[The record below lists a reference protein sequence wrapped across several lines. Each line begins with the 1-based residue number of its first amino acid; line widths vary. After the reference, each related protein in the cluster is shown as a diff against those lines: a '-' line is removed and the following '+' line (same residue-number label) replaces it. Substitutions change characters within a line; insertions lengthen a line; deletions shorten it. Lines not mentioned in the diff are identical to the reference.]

1 MSGVVAAPDE
11 GGTTGGGSNGQTTS
25 PVGEHPTTK
34 DNSTSPGYQDRTSGT
49 SSRTAIASLTAT
61 GVAGATSAAGES
73 TGSRSST
80 TPAESGPA
88 ATLTETATATT
99 VTTTTTASTA
109 PTIAKAERG
118 AQDSGD
124 STGSTGDQENSSPK
138 GQQQQQQQRD
148 NASECSGSSV
158 AGGTSASSTIVSVAV
173 GCTVKVVGGCVEADE
188 SAGAGS
194 SRGNTGASLSVGS
207 AVATVPLATDAENV
221 ASPATTAGAE
231 TSGVSS
237 GESSAAVCDNATDV
251 NQEGQGGVGVGVN
264 EGSDGGAT
272 AGQGDNLGN
281 GGGSTQSGGV
291 NNAAS
296 GTNQVGG
303 QAGTQSTEQSVRRR
317 VKLYLLNAERQWDDK
332 GTGYVSSP
340 FVESL
345 GGISLV
351 VRAEIDGS
359 LLLESKVQAETAY
372 QRQQGTLIV
381 WSEGDNYDL
390 ALSFQ
395 ERAGCDDIWKTIC
408 QIQGRDPSVDITQE
422 VVESEDECP
431 DGQATLGGLNSN
443 SRAMMLP
450 AAEIAHLGEIA
461 KILQECLPFPMRRDS
476 VASAIEADDYI
487 TKLLDVFAVAED
499 LEDLESLHTLYNIFK
514 SILLLNKNALLD
526 VMFTEEN
533 IMQVVGVLEYEPNKP
548 RARHRE
554 YLSARATFHQVI
566 PFSDPEL
573 TAKIHQT
580 YRVQY
585 IQEVVLPT
593 PSIFEEN
600 MLSCLSSFVFF
611 NKADIVSM
619 LQEDR
624 HFLDQL
630 FSQLRQDTSVEQKRD
645 LVLFLKEFCNFSQTL
660 QPQCREPFFKALFAL
675 GILQVMEA
683 TLQSEDAAIKAAS
696 IDILSYLVDFSTAMV
711 REYCLDQ
718 YQTTCGDNERLLM
731 DIILRQILADPQP
744 DTGVAVQLAGILRML
759 LDPETFAPNENKNS
773 FLGLFYKYSMHVLT
787 DRIIEQHRSPPPG
800 FPLSAGRASLLAHI
814 IEFLSFCVE
823 HHGYHIKNYIL
834 HKDLL
839 RRVLDCMK
847 YPRHLHLALCALRF
861 VRRIVGLKD
870 DFYNRH
876 IAVNCL
882 LRPVVDALK
891 RNSSRYNLLDSA
903 IIELFEFIR
912 AEDIALLGVHAVEHF
927 SKELDSISYVPTFRA
942 LRAKFEEPTASLPL
956 ESSAG
961 NRGVGAGLKMG
972 TGADGL
978 KVVPSIDGSSLPPA
992 AGLQQ
997 QQLQQHGTSD
1007 QVLHSSSRFKRD
1019 PRQIDDDEEKWFAA
1033 DDGEDDDPTAA
1044 GGPNSTV
1051 GSGIAA
1057 AAGGQCGGDESL
1069 TGDDDGN
1076 GRLNIGDGGALTLQG
1091 GSNHRLQQHVAMNNN
1106 NNNNASVKLVD
1117 YEPDEDSDDEPPNA
1131 ISVTEN
1137 SLSSSD
1143 STGDGSSHSP
1153 KVEAIINET
1162 PPASTTASTT
1172 VTTTTATL
1180 RIAVGGA
1187 GGGGGG
1193 GGGAAA
1199 AACIDSSSPEP
1210 NNEQQQEQ
1218 GEIAALAN
1226 ITSGSTADSAASCVV
1241 TSETFR
1247 DDNEGDQPP
1256 AKRLRISGDGPTERI
1271 ETTAN
1276 TIPVGAER
1284 SVNDGNTM
1292 NRNVYSG
1299 NSEGANSRLAD
1310 SGSNSARELKETDG
1324 QQPPLTNAVGTET
1337 GCSSD
1342 ALAGEQMDT
1351 TSNGVR
1357 VPAADISSGAGSAL
1371 PGASISTGTAGGSQV
1386 VPGEE
1391 RKNDQ

>member
-1 MSGVVAAPDE
+1 MSGVVSTPDGGGNAGGGGNRSTHSAGE
-11 GGTTGGGSNGQTTS
+11 HTTAKDGTTSGQD
-25 PVGEHPTTK
+25 PIPT
-34 DNSTSPGYQDRTSGT
+34 NS
-49 SSRTAIASLTAT
+49 AAT
-61 GVAGATSAAGES
+61 VAGA
-73 TGSRSST
+73 SST
-80 TPAESGPA
+80 TASEPS
-88 ATLTETATATT
+88 TTATT
-99 VTTTTTASTA
+99 PAAGKDKGTRDNVNTRGQHDPPSKLQRLSSDSGNAA
-109 PTIAKAERG
+109 PTCNEAG
-118 AQDSGD
+118 
-124 STGSTGDQENSSPK
+124 TGTA
-138 GQQQQQQQRD
+138 
-148 NASECSGSSV
+148 ASV
-158 AGGTSASSTIVSVAV
+158 QV
-173 GCTVKVVGGCVEADE
+173 VVGKAVECAD
-188 SAGAGS
+188 GD
-194 SRGNTGASLSVGS
+194 
-207 AVATVPLATDAENV
+207 DA
-221 ASPATTAGAE
+221 TAGA
-231 TSGVSS
+231 
-237 GESSAAVCDNATDV
+237 
-251 NQEGQGGVGVGVN
+251 
-264 EGSDGGAT
+264 
-272 AGQGDNLGN
+272 
-281 GGGSTQSGGV
+281 STQSGEEGGAALGATTAAGSPGATTATTGTESTSEDSGAPGDGV
-291 NNAAS
+291 S
-296 GTNQVGG
+296 GQSDVGVVVTENSDG
-303 QAGTQSTEQSVRRR
+303 STPPAQGTGDSVGNGSCVQGNTGVTAGTAGAGANPVSGQSTEQSVRRR

-359 LLLESKVQAETAY
+359 LLLESRVQPETVY

-408 QIQGRDPSVDITQE
+408 QIQGRDPSLDITQE

-431 DGQATLGGLNSN
+431 DGQAALGGLNSS

-476 VASAIEADDYI
+476 VASAIEANEYI

-499 LEDLESLHTLYNIFK
+499 LDDLDSLHTLYNIFK

-548 RARHRE
+548 QAKHRE
-554 YLSARATFHQVI
+554 YLSARATFHEVI

-683 TLQSEDAAIKAAS
+683 TLQSDDAAIKAAS

-718 YQTTCGDNERLLM
+718 YQTTCGDGERLLM

-787 DRIIEQHRSPPPG
+787 DRIVEQHRAPPPG

-847 YPRHLHLALCALRF
+847 YPRHHHLALCALR
-861 VRRIVGLKD
+861 
-870 DFYNRH
+870 
-876 IAVNCL
+876 
-882 LRPVVDALK
+882 
-891 RNSSRYNLLDSA
+891 SRYNLLDSA

-942 LRAKFEEPTASLPL
+942 LRAKFEEPTTSLPL

-961 NRGVGAGLKMG
+961 GRAGGVGAALKMG
-972 TGADGL
+972 SGADGL
-978 KVVPSIDGSSLPPA
+978 KVVSSLDGGSLPPA
-992 AGLQQ
+992 TGI
-997 QQLQQHGTSD
+997 QQHSAAD
-1007 QVLHSSSRFKRD
+1007 HSNRFKRD
-1019 PRQIDDDEEKWFAA
+1019 PRQIDDDEEKWFAS
-1033 DDGEDDDPTAA
+1033 DDGEDDDPTGSAVTTSATIGGGVA
-1044 GGPNSTV
+1044 GATTCV
-1051 GSGIAA
+1051 
-1057 AAGGQCGGDESL
+1057 DETL
-1069 TGDDDGN
+1069 ADDDGTESE
-1076 GRLNIGDGGALTLQG
+1076 RLISDGEATLTLQG
-1091 GSNHRLQQHVAMNNN
+1091 GSNHRLQSHVTTNNNNN
-1106 NNNNASVKLVD
+1106 NNNNAAVKLVD
-1117 YEPDEDSDDEPPNA
+1117 YEPDDDSDDEPNA
-1131 ISVTEN
+1131 VSVTEPVVGGDSGDELSPPKLEVFLGKTS
-1137 SLSSSD
+1137 SLVLTPTSAVRTGASGSSVDHQPTTESSD
-1143 STGDGSSHSP
+1143 
-1153 KVEAIINET
+1153 
-1162 PPASTTASTT
+1162 
-1172 VTTTTATL
+1172 
-1180 RIAVGGA
+1180 AVGVN
-1187 GGGGGG
+1187 
-1193 GGGAAA
+1193 AAPSA
-1199 AACIDSSSPEP
+1199 RLRP
-1210 NNEQQQEQ
+1210 
-1218 GEIAALAN
+1218 
-1226 ITSGSTADSAASCVV
+1226 AASEVFC
-1241 TSETFR
+1241 EEN
-1247 DDNEGDQPP
+1247 DADQPP
-1256 AKRLRISGDGPTERI
+1256 AKRQRVSVGEDE
-1271 ETTAN
+1271 ETTA
-1276 TIPVGAER
+1276 TTTSATRAEGGGF
-1284 SVNDGNTM
+1284 D
-1292 NRNVYSG
+1292 RNVRASG
-1299 NSEGANSRLAD
+1299 DSNTQNVAARLVD
-1310 SGSNSARELKETDG
+1310 SGPDSAGDR
-1324 QQPPLTNAVGTET
+1324 
-1337 GCSSD
+1337 
-1342 ALAGEQMDT
+1342 AG
-1351 TSNGVR
+1351 V
-1357 VPAADISSGAGSAL
+1357 ASGA
-1371 PGASISTGTAGGSQV
+1371 QV
-1386 VPGEE
+1386 GLRE
-1391 RKNDQ
+1391 D